1 MTGHAPTGIRALA
14 FDVGGSVFDWKGAVT
29 SVVRSQAGR
38 HGVAVDPAA
47 IAMRWR
53 QEMFATLGRLHR
65 GEIAPRNMDGMLA
78 LALDEV
84 AAAWPALPFTA
95 GDRGELVQ
103 AWHQMDAWDEFPAAL
118 ARMKT
123 RYTTAVISVL
133 SFAIL
138 VDSSKHA
145 GLAWDALISCE
156 FLEAYKPKPEA
167 YVAGARLL
175 GLTPEQVCFVAVH
188 PADLLAAK
196 ATGMTTAFVTP
207 KSGEPDMP
215 GLTVPHR
222 PADHDFNAGSYA
234 ELCDLLGC

>member
-1 MTGHAPTGIRALA
+1 MAEIKALA
-14 FDVGGSVFDWKGAVT
+14 FDVGGSVFDWKGAV
-29 SVVRSQAGR
+29 SAVVREQARQAGAT
-38 HGVAVDPAA
+38 VDAEAV
-47 IAMRWR
+47 AMRWR
-53 QEMFATLGRLHR
+53 QAMFATLGRLHR
-65 GEIAPRNMDGMLA
+65 GEIGHCNMDAMLA
-78 LALDEV
+78 MALDDV
-84 AAAWPALPFTA
+84 AAAFPALPFSPADRA
-95 GDRGELVQ
+95 GLLR
-103 AWHQMDAWDEFPAAL
+103 AWHRMAAWEEFPAAL

-123 RYTTAVISVL
+123 KYTTAVVSVL

-167 YVAGARLL
+167 YIAGARLL
-175 GLTPEQVCFVAVH
+175 GLAPAQVCFVAVH

-196 ATGMTTAFVTP
+196 ATGMTTAFVAP

-215 GLTVPHR
+215 GLTIPHR
-222 PADHDFNAGSYA
+222 PEEHDFNAATYA

>member
-1 MTGHAPTGIRALA
+1 MAGIKALA
-14 FDVGGSVFDWKGAVT
+14 FDVGGSVFDWKGAV
-29 SVVRSQAGR
+29 SAVARRQAGR
-38 HGVAVDPAA
+38 AGVAVDAEA
-47 IAMRWR
+47 VAMRWR
-53 QEMFATLGRLHR
+53 QAMFATLGRLHR
-65 GEIAPRNMDGMLA
+65 GEIAPCNMDAMLA
-78 LALDEV
+78 MALDEV
-84 AAAWPALPFTA
+84 AADFPAMPFPDA
-95 GDRGELVQ
+95 GRAELLQ
-103 AWHQMDAWDEFPAAL
+103 AWHEMDAWEEFPAAL

-123 RYTTAVISVL
+123 KYVTAVVSVL

-156 FLEAYKPKPEA
+156 FLGAYKPRPEA
-167 YVAGARLL
+167 YIAGARLL
-175 GLTPEQVCFVAVH
+175 GLAPEQVCFVAVH

-196 ATGMTTAFVTP
+196 ATGMTTAYVTP

-222 PADHDFNAGSYA
+222 PAEHDFNAGSYA